1 MKKIIFAVLLSACVF
16 SGSVFAA
23 KCGDPLKFTKSLVN
37 SIVKDAKVNKD
48 QEQLLKVI
56 TKRLKNV
63 ADTNY
68 VISRVL
74 GSEYRSLNAAQKKE
88 IRDLL
93 ASYVTKGFTGA
104 LSQVDSSR
112 SLRFYPYRGKSDQVA
127 SIKALYMA
135 RSGESVRINFMLSC
149 DQGRWL
155 IQDVSLDGVMLVDGY
170 VAQLRPIVE
179 RDGVSGFIK
188 FLKNNL

>member
-63 ADTNY
+63 A
-68 VISRVL
+68 
-74 GSEYRSLNAAQKKE
+74 
-88 IRDLL
+88 
-93 ASYVTKGFTGA
+93 
-104 LSQVDSSR
+104 
-112 SLRFYPYRGKSDQVA
+112 
-127 SIKALYMA
+127 
-135 RSGESVRINFMLSC
+135 
-149 DQGRWL
+149 
-155 IQDVSLDGVMLVDGY
+155 IQIM
-170 VAQLRPIVE
+170 
-179 RDGVSGFIK
+179 
-188 FLKNNL
+188 